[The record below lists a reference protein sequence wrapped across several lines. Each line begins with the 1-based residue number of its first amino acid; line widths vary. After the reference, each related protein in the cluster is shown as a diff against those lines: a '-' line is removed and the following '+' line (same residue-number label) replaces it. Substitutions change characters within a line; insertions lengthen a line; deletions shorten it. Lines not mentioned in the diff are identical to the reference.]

1 MEVCIDALCRM
12 FGKERGAIDSDQHG
26 FQAPS
31 IIVLCAVW
39 TLLLIGLN
47 SIRDRHGVRGLP
59 SHLVPLTDEKSKVLF
74 QFLIYDIVLFA
85 CLLADGMS

>member
-1 MEVCIDALCRM
+1 MGIL
-12 FGKERGAIDSDQHG
+12 Q
-26 FQAPS
+26 
-31 IIVLCAVW
+31 
-39 TLLLIGLN
+39 
-47 SIRDRHGVRGLP
+47 GVRGLP